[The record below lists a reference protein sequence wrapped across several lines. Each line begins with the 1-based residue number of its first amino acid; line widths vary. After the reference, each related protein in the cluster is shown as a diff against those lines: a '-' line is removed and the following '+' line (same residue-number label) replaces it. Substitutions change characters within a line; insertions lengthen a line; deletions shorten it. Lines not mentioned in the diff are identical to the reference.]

1 MARFLL
7 VPSAVVLLACTAAS
21 AQSVEQLMA
30 EGDSLVAQERYS
42 KAIDAYSRAI
52 AARPSADTYA
62 ARARAWYAMDRA
74 DRFLLDVDQALKA
87 DSTHPE
93 ANYQRG
99 LYALRGEDYRTAERY
114 SDRGIRHGAQ
124 GRLRAQLLLARGE
137 ALAELRRP
145 EMAIADLRDGLAV
158 IPDDLEANRT
168 LARMLDETGDHEG
181 ALVVLERL
189 CTLEPRNPGHWTN
202 RGFELSRLGRWNDA
216 LAMFEQAL
224 SIDRDEPVALSNR
237 AYALLNLGR
246 NEEAWKDVER
256 SLRFYP
262 ANSFA
267 LRTRALLRLRKGDLE
282 KACADL
288 SLARILGGV
297 SDVDALI
304 QEHCGAVPNRR

>member
-1 MARFLL
+1 MARSLL
-7 VPSAVVLLACTAAS
+7 VSFAVVLLGCTAAT

-30 EGDSLVAQERYS
+30 EGDCLLAQERYS
-42 KAIDAYSRAI
+42 KAIDAYSQAI

-74 DRFLLDVDQALKA
+74 D
-87 DSTHPE
+87 
-93 ANYQRG
+93 
-99 LYALRGEDYRTAERY
+99 
-114 SDRGIRHGAQ
+114 
-124 GRLRAQLLLARGE
+124 LLLARGE

-158 IPDDLEANRT
+158 IPEDLEANRT

-246 NEEAWKDVER
+246 NVEAWKDVER